1 MYFKDASYTEI
12 VIIYNNCKYM
22 IMIIIIILYYNGYYY
37 SKICLIEDIGVD
49 TCMGTEHA
57 LKTIL

>member
-1 MYFKDASYTEI
+1 
-12 VIIYNNCKYM
+12 
-22 IMIIIIILYYNGYYY
+22 MIIIIILYYNNYYY

-49 TCMGTEHA
+49 MCMQGTEHA